1 MNLQE
6 LKQEQFN
13 NQFLFFENY
22 QIANLTRIQ
31 KDLQNY
37 FEKIDQDIFLSSWRK
52 ENGYIPDGFKKRTIL
67 TIFGSITYK
76 RRIYKYW
83 NQYRYQ
89 YVFLTDKKLEIEKY
103 SRVTNHLKFKILEQI
118 SHGKRQR
125 DIYDSIGQTNITTAT
140 IGNIIKS
147 FNLSKALK
155 ILTLKQKQIS
165 ILNCLYINMDETYI
179 KLRNNN
185 KLNKYRIRLITFHT
199 GYDQNASTNKRKVLA
214 NKRVYW
220 QLFPITQKIDTKE
233 FINNIKTIAK
243 LFYNNVD
250 NSKIII
256 GGDGA
261 PWIRE
266 SSYYWSKSYY
276 LLDKFHAYRQLK
288 KIFPNQVNNKNLEK
302 YQISKNLFNLGSY
315 SELITYLENNS
326 AKLVTQEKQIKLE
339 KVINYFKHNSI
350 GIINQ
355 KLQFNIG
362 VSAEGD
368 VSHIV
373 KWLLGYG
380 SKAFNYQT
388 FKNMLLLR
396 TSEINQIDII
406 NYLKYENQNKQKL
419 TKQFY
424 QRKYYYSSLKK
435 NNLQSEILSEI

>member
-1 MNLQE
+1 MDLQA
-6 LKQEQFN
+6 LKQEEFS

-22 QIANLTRIQ
+22 QKANLTRIQ
-31 KDLQNY
+31 KDLQDY
-37 FEKIDQDIFLSSWRK
+37 FEKTDQDIFLSKWRK
-52 ENGYIPDGFKKRTIL
+52 ENHYIPDGFKNRTIL

-83 NQYRYQ
+83 HQSRYQ
-89 YVFLTDKKLEIEKY
+89 YICLTDKKLEIEKY

-125 DIYDSIGQTNITTAT
+125 DICDSIEQANITTAT

-147 FNLSKALK
+147 FDLYQSLK
-155 ILTLKQKQIS
+155 ILTLQQKP
-165 ILNCLYINMDETYI
+165 ILIPNCLYINMDETYV

-199 GYDQNASTNKRKVLA
+199 GYNQDTSTNKRKVLA

-233 FINNIKTIAK
+233 FINNLKSIAK
-243 LFYNNVD
+243 IFYANVD
-250 NSKIII
+250 TSKIII

-266 SSYYWSKSYY
+266 ASYYWSNSYY
-276 LLDKFHAYRQLK
+276 LLDKFHACRQLK
-288 KIFPNQVNNKNLEK
+288 KIFPNEVNNKNLEK
-302 YQISKNLFNLGSY
+302 YQISKNLFNLGLY

-326 AKLVTQEKQIKLE
+326 PKLTSKEKQIKLE
-339 KVINYFKHNSI
+339 KVISYFKNNSI

-396 TSEINQIDII
+396 TADINQIDII
-406 NYLKYENQNKQKL
+406 NYLKYENHNKQKL
-419 TKQFY
+419 TKELDQK
-424 QRKYYYSSLKK
+424 KYYYSSLNK
-435 NNLQSEILSEI
+435 IIYY